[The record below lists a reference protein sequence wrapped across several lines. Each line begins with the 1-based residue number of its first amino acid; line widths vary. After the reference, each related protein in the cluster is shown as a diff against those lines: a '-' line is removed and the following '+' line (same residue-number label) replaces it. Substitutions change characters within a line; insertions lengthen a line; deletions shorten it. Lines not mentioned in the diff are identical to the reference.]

1 MPANVPPAPVAAP
14 GGGLRRLCAVLAYE
28 GTNYHGWARQPGLAT
43 IEQAVLAALTSVL
56 RVDDMSLVCAGRT
69 DAGVHARGQVIH
81 VDVPADTDPLRL
93 RNGLNA
99 LLPDDIRCWSVAAAP
114 PHFDARFAA
123 LWRRYQY
130 RVTDTVPDPLARH
143 TVLAVRHRLDVAAM
157 ADGAQ
162 RLLGEHDFTGYCKP
176 RPHATAVRTL
186 LECTWRR
193 DSDGCAVLD
202 VRADAFCHSM
212 VRSIV
217 GASLQV
223 GAGRRPPEWM
233 HDLLAAAS
241 RAAAAPVAPA
251 HGLVLVEVGY
261 PAPELMAQRVA
272 VARQLR
278 RGSAQGAAPLGPPAG
293 EG

>member
-1 MPANVPPAPVAAP
+1 MTANVPPAPAAAP
-14 GGGLRRLCAVLAYE
+14 GGGLRRLCAVLSYE
-28 GTNYHGWARQPGLAT
+28 GTNYHGWARQPGLPT
-43 IEQAVLAALTSVL
+43 IEQEVVAALLAVL
-56 RVDDMSLVCAGRT
+56 RVEEVGLVCAGRT
-69 DAGVHARGQVIH
+69 DAGVHAHGQVIH
-81 VDVPADTDPLRL
+81 VDVPADTDPSRL

-99 LLPDDIRCWSVAAAP
+99 LLPADIRCRSVAAAP

-123 LWRRYQY
+123 VWRRYQY
-130 RVTDTVPDPLARH
+130 RVTDTVPDPLTRR

-157 ADGAQ
+157 ADGVQ
-162 RLLGEHDFTGYCKP
+162 RLIGEHDFTAYCKP
-176 RPHATAVRTL
+176 RAHATAVREL
-186 LECTWRR
+186 LECSWRR
-193 DSDGCAVLD
+193 DGDGRAVLD
-202 VRADAFCHSM
+202 IRADAFCHSM

-223 GAGRRPPEWM
+223 GAGRRPPEWL
-233 HDLLAAAS
+233 HDLLLAAS

-278 RGSAQGAAPLGPPAG
+278 RRPVDDAAPVIQPAG
-293 EG
+293 DR